1 VFLAVN
7 LITDTNNMEVIL
19 MKRHVFLFTLL
30 SLCLVGVMILSGC
43 GDGDDDNGTT
53 PSVLYDVSGTWNVGS
68 VGLGNLVL
76 ILAQDASGNITGTAL
91 RGGDGGTVT
100 SGSNT
105 NNSITI
111 TILFVDQMTLIL
123 TGTVR
128 DADNMDGTYQSY
140 YDPNAVD
147 TDVWSATRG
156 S

>member
-1 VFLAVN
+1 
-7 LITDTNNMEVIL
+7 
-19 MKRHVFLFTLL
+19 MKRNVCLLTLL
-30 SLCLVGVMILSGC
+30 SLCLTFALILPGC
-43 GDGDDDNGTT
+43 GDDDDSTSPAT
-53 PSVLYDVSGTWNVGS
+53 LYDATGTWEVGA

-76 ILAQDASGNITGTAL
+76 ILIQDASGNITGTAL
-91 RGGDGGTVT
+91 RGGDSGTVT

>member
-1 VFLAVN
+1 
-7 LITDTNNMEVIL
+7 MEVIL
-19 MKRHVFLFTLL
+19 MKRHIFLFTLL
-30 SLCLVGVMILSGC
+30 SLCLVGAMILSGC
-43 GDGDDDNGTT
+43 GDGDDSTT
-53 PSVLYDVSGTWNVGS
+53 PTTLYDVTGTWEVGA

-76 ILAQDASGNITGTAL
+76 ILTQDASGNITGTAL
-91 RGGDGGTVT
+91 RGGDGGVVT

-111 TILFVDQMTLIL
+111 TILFDDQQTLIL

-128 DADNMDGTYQSY
+128 DANNMDGTYQSY